1 MGPPILRDF
10 PEAFET
16 GRLLIRSPMPGDGPE
31 LHAAVRES
39 MDELLPWMP

>member
-1 MGPPILRDF
+1 MRPPILMDF

-16 GRLLIRSPMPGDGPE
+16 GRLLIRSPMPGDGPK

-39 MDELLPWMP
+39 TDESLP

>member
-1 MGPPILRDF
+1 MRPPILKDF
-10 PEAFET
+10 PEEFTTE
-16 GRLLIRSPMPGDGPE
+16 RLLIRPPMPGDGPG